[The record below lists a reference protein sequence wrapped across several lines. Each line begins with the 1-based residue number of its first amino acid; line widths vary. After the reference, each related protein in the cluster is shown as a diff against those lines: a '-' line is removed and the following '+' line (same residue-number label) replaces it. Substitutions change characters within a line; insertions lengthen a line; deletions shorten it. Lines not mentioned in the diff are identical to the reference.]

1 MRKLL
6 ALLFLMLTI
15 TCQAQHMKFLGI
27 PIDGTINQFTQKLST
42 KGIKVHPNNA
52 RDSGIDNR
60 KFYGQF
66 MNKQAIIRVWF
77 NPKTKIVHTVKVILY
92 GKSYEETKQMY
103 DDVSEVIKNK
113 YNVQSTETGKLTDGT
128 ETYDYTIQNDSK
140 KAIGWIILAKE
151 NGYSGYWLSIFYRD
165 AVNFEKDE
173 ASKYDDI

>member
-15 TCQAQHMKFLGI
+15 TCHAQHMKFLGI

-77 NPKTKIVHTVKVILY
+77 NPKTKIVYEVKVVLY
-92 GKSYEETKQMY
+92 GKNYEETEQMY
-103 DDVSEVIKNK
+103 DAVSEVIKNK
-113 YNVQSTETGKLTDGT
+113 YNVESTETGKLTDGT
-128 ETYDYTIQNDSK
+128 KAFRYIIQNDNEK
-140 KAIGWIILAKE
+140 TIGIISLARE
-151 NGYSGYWLSIFYRD
+151 HDYNDWLSIFYVD

>member
-15 TCQAQHMKFLGI
+15 TCHAQHMKFLGI

-66 MNKQAIIRVWF
+66 MNKQAHIWVWF
-77 NPKTKIVHTVKVILY
+77 NPKTKIVHTVKVVLY
-92 GKSYEETKQMY
+92 GKNYEETEQMY
-103 DDVSEVIKNK
+103 DKVSEVIKNK
-113 YNVQSTETGKLTDGT
+113 YNVQSTGTGELSDGT
-128 ETYDYTIQNDSK
+128 DSYYYIIQNDSEK
-140 KAIGWIILAKE
+140 IIGWISLARE
-151 NGYSGYWLSIFYRD
+151 HDYNDWLSIFYTD
-165 AVNFEKDE
+165 AMNYKKDE

>member
-15 TCQAQHMKFLGI
+15 TCHAQHMKFLGI

-52 RDSGIDNR
+52 RDSGINNR

-66 MNKQAIIRVWF
+66 MNKQAIIWVWF
-77 NPKTKIVHTVKVILY
+77 NPKTKIVHTVKVVLY
-92 GKSYEETKQMY
+92 GKNYEETKQMY
-103 DDVSEVIKNK
+103 DAVSEVIKNK
-113 YNVQSTETGKLTDGT
+113 YNVKSTETGKLTDGT
-128 ETYDYTIQNDSK
+128 DSYDYIIQNDSK
-140 KAIGWIILAKE
+140 KAIGWISLARE
-151 NGYSGYWLSIFYRD
+151 HDYNDWLSIFYTD
-165 AVNFEKDE
+165 AVNYKKNE

>member
-1 MRKLL
+1 MKKLL

-15 TCQAQHMKFLGI
+15 TCQAQHMKFMGI

-52 RDSGIDNR
+52 RDSGIANR
-60 KFYGQF
+60 IFYGQF
-66 MNKQAIIRVWF
+66 MNKQAEILVWF
-77 NPKTKIVHTVKVILY
+77 NPKTKIVHTVKVVLY
-92 GKSYEETKQMY
+92 GKNYEETEQMY

-113 YNVQSTETGKLTDGT
+113 YNVQSTETGKLTGGA

>member
-15 TCQAQHMKFLGI
+15 TCHAQHMKFLGI

-52 RDSGIDNR
+52 RDSGIANR
-60 KFYGQF
+60 IFYGQF
-66 MNKQAIIRVWF
+66 MNKQAEILVWF

-151 NGYSGYWLSIFYRD
+151 YKHGNDWLSIFYRD